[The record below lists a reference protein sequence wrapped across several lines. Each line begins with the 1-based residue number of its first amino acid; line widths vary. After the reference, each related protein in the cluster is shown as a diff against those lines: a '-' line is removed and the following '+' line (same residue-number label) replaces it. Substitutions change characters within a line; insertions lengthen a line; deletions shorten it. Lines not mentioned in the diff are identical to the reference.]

1 MVGSY
6 LICDECGQFGPPA
19 SFLSKNGL
27 RLCYRCWYQER
38 LSDDGVSAENGA
50 NRSRT
55 RPPIQSPHLK
65 HNQCGTRRTASSRS
79 AVIAFIRH
87 QR

>member
-50 NRSRT
+50 EPVPHSA
-55 RPPIQSPHLK
+55 PDPKPSPE
-65 HNQCGTRRTASSRS
+65 T
-79 AVIAFIRH
+79 
-87 QR
+87 